1 MTSLF
6 LDTGYIIALEAAN
19 DQNHKIVSKHWQTLS
34 KSMQP
39 LVTTS
44 YVFDEIVT
52 FFNSRN
58 RNVKAVEIG
67 NRLLTSQTIKL
78 VHVDEA
84 LFFEG
89 WNLLVQRDDKM
100 YSLTDCISFSVM
112 KKFDIQTAL
121 ALDKHFVQE
130 GFLTLP

>member
-58 RNVKAVEIG
+58 QYYCPQR
-67 NRLLTSQTIKL
+67 RTS
-78 VHVDEA
+78 V
-84 LFFEG
+84 
-89 WNLLVQRDDKM
+89 
-100 YSLTDCISFSVM
+100 
-112 KKFDIQTAL
+112 
-121 ALDKHFVQE
+121 
-130 GFLTLP
+130 